1 MATTK
6 SGLKITA
13 ITTEVATHTLEHPFI
28 VRFTHWLNALSL
40 LVMTASGLQIFMA
53 FPSFG
58 EKVPQVDFL
67 KIPEL
72 VRLGGWLGGA
82 LQWHFSFSWLFT
94 LTGIIYAIYIV
105 VTGQWRHVILFP
117 REIKGILPMAKHYFL
132 FKEQPEQL
140 EPYNPLQKLAYTTT
154 IIFGIAVVVTGYTL
168 YKPVQLGW
176 IAQLSGG
183 FGMVRILHFA
193 SMCGFLAFIPGHLI
207 MVALHGWNNF
217 YSMVIGWKKNPDYLS

>member
-1 MATTK
+1 
-6 SGLKITA
+6 
-13 ITTEVATHTLEHPFI
+13 
-28 VRFTHWLNALSL
+28 
-40 LVMTASGLQIFMA
+40 MA

-58 EKVPQVDFL
+58 EKVPQIDFL

-82 LQWHFSFSWLFT
+82 LQWHFSFAWLFT
-94 LTGIIYAIYIV
+94 LTGIVYSLYIV
-105 VTGQWRHVILFP
+105 MTGQWRHVILFP

-132 FKEQPEQL
+132 FKSKPEQL

-176 IAQLSGG
+176 IAQLLGG
-183 FGMVRILHFA
+183 FGMVRVLHFA

-217 YSMVIGWKKNPDYLS
+217 YSMVIGWKKNPEYLS